1 MSTNSIILDV
11 ATEHF
16 QRTGILQAYLK
27 EWFNKIREGGGGLI
41 LEKRGFIRFN

>member
-16 QRTGILQAYLK
+16 QRTDIASIFEGVGNI
-27 EWFNKIREGGGGLI
+27 IREGGGGLI